1 MADQINMGGL
11 SLGESQ
17 HANGIG
23 GRSAY
28 IPPHLRGANGAPA
41 GPPPGMDGPPPP
53 MMNGGMNGSAW
64 GGPPARYGTIELA
77 VSIVASRS
85 SVLIL
90 I

>member
-1 MADQINMGGL
+1 MGDQLNMGSL

-28 IPPHLRGANGAPA
+28 IPPHLRGASG

-53 MMNGGMNGSAW
+53 MMNNAMNGNAW
-64 GGPPARYGTIELA
+64 GTPATRYDSVEL
-77 VSIVASRS
+77 II
-85 SVLIL
+85 SVLYS
-90 I
+90 